1 MFGTFAVRET
11 KESVPY
17 VENLINKT
25 LVPGLIVRSKSEV
38 VIANELYHQGIEFSY
53 EKELDENGQKKLPD
67 FTFVDAGGDA
77 IIWEHL
83 GMLNVPS
90 YKRAWER
97 KLAFYESNGYHLGE
111 NLFTTQDT
119 EDGGI
124 DSTKIIKVI
133 DRIKDKLA
141 D

>member
-1 MFGTFAVRET
+1 M
-11 KESVPY
+11 
-17 VENLINKT
+17 
-25 LVPGLIVRSKSEV
+25 VRSKSELT
-38 VIANELYHQGIEFSY
+38 IANELIHQGIEFDY
-53 EKELDENGQKKLPD
+53 EKEIEIGGKKKLPD

-111 NLFTTQDT
+111 NLFTTKDT
-119 EDGGI
+119 EQGGI
-124 DSTKIIKVI
+124 DSTEIVNTIDEIKEI
-133 DRIKDKLA
+133 LDL
-141 D
+141 